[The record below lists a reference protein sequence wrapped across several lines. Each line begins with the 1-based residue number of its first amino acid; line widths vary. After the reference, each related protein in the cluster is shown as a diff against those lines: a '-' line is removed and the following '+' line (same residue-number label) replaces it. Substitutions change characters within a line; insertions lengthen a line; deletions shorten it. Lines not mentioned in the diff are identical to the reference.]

1 MSMMSKGHPSGVVDG
16 AVDRPALETFYVF
29 AVWMFGDR
37 RAALERAAEV
47 VRAAPDGDLMAWV
60 AALIRALALSEP
72 RGRGRADPFAALAEL
87 LSVDRTVPVG
97 LSHPAVAGEP
107 LRLRVLQWELKR
119 ACLSGA
125 VRALWPTRRALFVL
139 LHVLTMP
146 ASWVAATFETSVSSV
161 RITNARTL
169 RTLEGYLRSRCQH
182 LSPQNPCA
190 CESRLGVALEAAFV
204 DWPAEVESSDSPVF
218 DGEPHDLASL
228 YHALPAYR
236 LDAPGAALLGSAR
249 AGPHA

>member
-1 MSMMSKGHPSGVVDG
+1 MMSKGHPSGVVDG

-72 RGRGRADPFAALAEL
+72 RGRGRADPFAALAARC
-87 LSVDRTVPVG
+87 SY
-97 LSHPAVAGEP
+97 
-107 LRLRVLQWELKR
+107 
-119 ACLSGA
+119 CC
-125 VRALWPTRRALFVL
+125 
-139 LHVLTMP
+139 M
-146 ASWVAATFETSVSSV
+146 SS
-161 RITNARTL
+161 
-169 RTLEGYLRSRCQH
+169 
-182 LSPQNPCA
+182 PCRPRG
-190 CESRLGVALEAAFV
+190 SRLGVALEAAFV